1 MAEQKV
7 YCDINLLGNS
17 IREVVIDAI
26 EGNPEDLYEGRIW
39 YNTTKHA
46 VYFYDGSTVQEI
58 ARDVNLHYHA
68 NKDLLD
74 TYTQTEADLADAV
87 AKKHNHDNK
96 ALLDTYTQT
105 EVDLAD
111 AVVKKHD
118 HANKALLDT
127 YTQTEVDLA
136 DAVTKKHDHAN
147 KAILDNIEEAYL
159 TTHMQGVQRLESGD
173 DNQIIVGDASD
184 PLKFKWVKHEKNV
197 VFENHPVSAEVVD
210 GDVVV
215 LINDIPGGNVFE
227 WRRMNGTNP
236 AYENGTYS
244 FGVARNTRTVDSK
257 KYADILFQGEHEDP
271 AVNAIGVWY
280 VDEYGRFTQA
290 VTAVQAGVCMEIGK
304 ISLDGT
310 PFVVE
315 MT

>member
-26 EGNPEDLYEGRIW
+26 EGIPEDLYEGRIW

-46 VYFYDGSTVQEI
+46 IYFYDGSTVQEI

-68 NKDLLD
+68 NKNLLD

-147 KAILDNIEEAYL
+147 KAILDNIKEVYL
-159 TTHMQGVQRLESGD
+159 
-173 DNQIIVGDASD
+173 
-184 PLKFKWVKHEKNV
+184 KNV
-197 VFENHPVSAEVVD
+197 VFENHPVSDEVVD

-236 AYENGTYS
+236 AYVNGTYS
-244 FGVARNTRTVDSK
+244 FGVARNIRTVDSK

-271 AVNAIGVWY
+271 TVNAIGVWY

-310 PFVVE
+310 PFAIE